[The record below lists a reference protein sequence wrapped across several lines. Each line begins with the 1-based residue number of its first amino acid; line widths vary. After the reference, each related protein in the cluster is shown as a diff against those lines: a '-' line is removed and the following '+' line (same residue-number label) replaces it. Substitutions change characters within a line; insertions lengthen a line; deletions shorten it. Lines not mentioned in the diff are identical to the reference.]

1 MARLTREMA
10 AMAVPAGRGRDPEA
24 RRARIRRAAAAV
36 FAANGYAAGSVREIC
51 ERAGVNVASVNYY
64 FGSKEGLYREVLLA
78 SHRQVLAEEP
88 PPEPGQDPERALH
101 DWVQF
106 CLRFVLLRRSADP
119 VLGRIMAHEMRQPT
133 PVLSE
138 LVRLIIRPVFGRLR
152 EIVARLA
159 GTEGEEARCE
169 MAAHQIVAMCVHFDH
184 SRAVIG
190 RLGFTV
196 PSTEA
201 GIAELG
207 ESIVAMALHGLR
219 GSAPGRERKRLI
231 RRNS

>member
-1 MARLTREMA
+1 MPRSSRAAVLVTEGVPRE
-10 AMAVPAGRGRDPEA
+10 RDPGA
-24 RRARIRRAAAAV
+24 RRARLLRAAAAV

-51 ERAGVNVASVNYY
+51 ERARVNVASVNYY
-64 FGSKEGLYREVLLA
+64 FGSKEGLYREVLLE

-88 PPEPGQDPERALH
+88 PPEPVEDAEDALR
-101 DWVQF
+101 DWVRF
-106 CLRFVLLRRSADP
+106 CLRFVLLRRAADP
-119 VLGRIMAHEMRQPT
+119 VLGRLMAHEMRQPT

>member
-1 MARLTREMA
+1 MARSLRTAVLVTDGGPRE
-10 AMAVPAGRGRDPEA
+10 RDPEA
-24 RRARIRRAAAAV
+24 RRARLLRAAAAV
-36 FAANGYAAGSVREIC
+36 FAANGYGAGSVREIC
-51 ERAGVNVASVNYY
+51 ERARVNVASVNYY
-64 FGSKEGLYREVLLA
+64 FGSKEGLYREVLLE

-88 PPEPGQDPERALH
+88 PPEPAEDPEEALR
-101 DWVQF
+101 DWVRF
-106 CLRFVLLRRSADP
+106 CLRFVLLRRAADP
-119 VLGRIMAHEMRQPT
+119 VLGRLMAHEMRQPT

-152 EIVARLA
+152 EIVERLA
-159 GTEGEEARCE
+159 GRGEDPLRCE

-201 GIAELG
+201 GIAELAD
-207 ESIVAMALHGLR
+207 SVVAMALHGLR
-219 GSAPGRERKRLI
+219 GGAGQRLEISKRESR
-231 RRNS
+231 